1 MITYEGMKYSVVI
14 KKKVLKNIRKLPDN
28 IQKRLAFLV
37 DDLQDKGPIA
47 HNWPNYSKLSDTKYH
62 CHLTRKWVACW
73 RMEEGTIE
81 IEVYYAGS
89 RENAPY

>member
-1 MITYEGMKYSVVI
+1 MKHKVVI
-14 KKKVLKNIRKLPDN
+14 KKKAQKGIVKMPIN
-28 IQKRLAFLV
+28 IQKKFGFLV
-37 DDLQDKGPIA
+37 DDLVDNGPIV
-47 HNWPNYSKLSDTKYH
+47 HNWPNFSKLSITEYH
-62 CHLTRKWVACW
+62 CHLTRDWVACW